1 MALPHTA
8 VRLYPVS
15 VLYIECSPLF
25 SKYLDIFFFFVI
37 VHQLLRNKPS
47 ACTRI
52 DCVSASCAGF
62 LSLPQGRKY
71 CQMSCK
77 KGLRQLC
84 KLSGLLAL
92 LCKLVFRCVTQYEQ
106 RQRKAGIDFLLLVH
120 IKKYMVRVSSQKGK

>member
-25 SKYLDIFFFFVI
+25 SKYLDIFFFFCHSTSAAAAQAVS
-37 VHQLLRNKPS
+37 VHPHRLCFGELCGVFESSPGQK
-47 ACTRI
+47 
-52 DCVSASCAGF
+52 V
-62 LSLPQGRKY
+62 LPADLQKRA
-71 CQMSCK
+71 
-77 KGLRQLC
+77 RQLC

-106 RQRKAGIDFLLLVH
+106 NQRMAGIFFLLLVH